1 MKTHQFAFLLS
12 IIGGLLLIVSGT
24 RGPIGI
30 LLIILEKTTL
40 LIRDPL
46 ILTVAAMVALFLVI
60 LSLLGG
66 FTVILGGYMIYKN
79 HEGTGKMLIG
89 LGAGV
94 GIPWLLFILFTIAF
108 TQEITTVI
116 AQHSIEGWIGI
127 ALSFTAR
134 SLAR

>member
-1 MKTHQFAFLLS
+1 
-12 IIGGLLLIVSGT
+12 
-24 RGPIGI
+24 
-30 LLIILEKTTL
+30 
-40 LIRDPL
+40 
-46 ILTVAAMVALFLVI
+46 
-60 LSLLGG
+60 
-66 FTVILGGYMIYKN
+66 MIYKN
-79 HEGTGKMLIG
+79 HKGTGKMLIG